1 MIKRLLVAN
10 RGEIAVRIM
19 ATASVLGIETV
30 AVYAADDAA
39 CGHVG
44 RADAAVELP
53 GPGAA
58 AYFDADAVVA
68 AAISAGC
75 DTLHP
80 GSGPRAVGDGA
91 PRCGIHQRPCR
102 AARHYARSRRGRR
115 RDGPGAAV
123 RLPLPLRHHP
133 HGLLAP
139 GPAGAGAPAAASRRS
154 CYGRDCWGDRPPLGL
169 GQPARPTSRP
179 PTGSTSGCRPATRCA
194 PKPPRTRRRATL
206 AQASR
211 PACCRFRHGVA
222 KPEARQPVRCTQ
234 GSAPRW

>member
-68 AAISAGC
+68 AAVSAGC

-80 GSGPRAVGDGA
+80 GYGFGSE
-91 PRCGIHQRPCR
+91 RPQL
-102 AARHYARSRRGRR
+102 AARC
-115 RDGPGAAV
+115 
-123 RLPLPLRHHP
+123 
-133 HGLLAP
+133 
-139 GPAGAGAPAAASRRS
+139 AGAGVRFVVPAPARSPCSATRARPGPGRASWACPSCPAPTATPRWSRRRPCCTSTARSWSRRSPAAADAG
-154 CYGRDCWGDRPPLGL
+154 YGR
-169 GQPARPTSRP
+169 
-179 PTGSTSGCRPATRCA
+179 
-194 PKPPRTRRRATL
+194 
-206 AQASR
+206 
-211 PACCRFRHGVA
+211 
-222 KPEARQPVRCTQ
+222 
-234 GSAPRW
+234 